1 MAKLT
6 VQEVLEKKY
15 LTDATLAEKL
25 LLPEGTAGRLTL
37 DDDIIKAHIHQV
49 GAYIEVYGD
58 QEERDSHDDG
68 DSSNDIVF
76 TLDGEEMT
84 YTGKPT
90 VAASTALKSLD
101 ITGTLY
107 VGSEEF
113 VTKGLKATDLA
124 GLDLLTEPAPVP
136 VEDEIYD
143 FVSYADAEATT
154 EWGRGTV
161 KVTDRTED
169 ETEVEVLTNEPEA
182 EFVGQKFVV
191 KAVELD
197 PDAVLELYKDGE
209 ATGIYVKVSAH
220 VEAEAPAEN
229 PDAE

>member
-25 LLPEGTAGRLTL
+25 LLPEGAAGRLTL

-76 TLDGEEMT
+76 TLDGEEKT

-124 GLDLLTEPAPVP
+124 GLELLTSLPIIKHTVTWNAGENGVCEVETSEVEDGAAVGELPEVLPAEGFTFDGWFDAVEEGNAVTADTVIDADVIFYAHYTAATP
-136 VEDEIYD
+136 VE
-143 FVSYADAEATT
+143 
-154 EWGRGTV
+154 
-161 KVTDRTED
+161 
-169 ETEVEVLTNEPEA
+169 N
-182 EFVGQKFVV
+182 
-191 KAVELD
+191 
-197 PDAVLELYKDGE
+197 
-209 ATGIYVKVSAH
+209 
-220 VEAEAPAEN
+220 PAEN
-229 PDAE
+229 PDQGAE

>member
-76 TLDGEEMT
+76 TVDGEEVT

-124 GLDLLTEPAPVP
+124 GLELTTSLPVVNHTVTWNAGEGVCEVETSEVEDGAAVGELPEVLPAEGYTFDGWFDASEEGSEVTAETVIDADVTFYAHYTEATPGP
-136 VEDEIYD
+136 VENP
-143 FVSYADAEATT
+143 AEPTI
-154 EWGRGTV
+154 
-161 KVTDRTED
+161 
-169 ETEVEVLTNEPEA
+169 ETP
-182 EFVGQKFVV
+182 
-191 KAVELD
+191 
-197 PDAVLELYKDGE
+197 
-209 ATGIYVKVSAH
+209 S
-220 VEAEAPAEN
+220 EN
-229 PDAE
+229 PDQGAE